1 MDADRE
7 EPDEK
12 PVSERRRHGETERAA
27 ETDPAAERAGDAG
40 ASPAPP
46 GRSFK
51 QRVFRL
57 LELGSSGD
65 PQGQWVD
72 RILLVFIVLTVVLVV
87 LETVPSVQ
95 REWSGALNTF
105 EFVVG
110 TVFLAEYLL
119 RLWVA
124 DLHPPFRRLKPLQA
138 RLRYAVRGEALID
151 LLAVLPFFIGFLLPT
166 GDFKAL
172 IVLRLLRFFKVARY
186 SPALRSLANA
196 VAGERHALGASLVII
211 FGVMLLAATGMYLVE
226 RTVQPDKLGTIP
238 HAMWWALATLTT
250 VGYGDVV
257 PITAAGKILGG
268 LVMLMGYGLF
278 ALPIGI
284 IATAFAREIHARD
297 FVVTWGMVA
306 SVPLFEDLRASEIAE
321 ISKLL
326 RALSV
331 DGGQPITR
339 EGEEATSM
347 YFIARGAVV
356 VELGTTRARL
366 EEGAF
371 FGEMAILGGRRRL
384 ASVNAAEATQLMVLE
399 ANDLQRLMTDKPEI
413 ARKILDEVKERSRF
427 MTSSGDIVP
436 EELTAAGSDD
446 FGSDDEGD
454 HPPVRGPDLFTS
466 EDAAAD
472 RAAARD
478 APEADGP
485 DDDGTRQRDR
495 DD

>member
-1 MDADRE
+1 MGADRE
-7 EPDEK
+7 DPEET
-12 PVSERRRHGETERAA
+12 PVPERRRKP
-27 ETDPAAERAGDAG
+27 DPEPSADVSQGPG
-40 ASPAPP
+40 ARR

-72 RILLVFIVLTVVLVV
+72 RLLLQFIVLTVILVV
-87 LETVPSVQ
+87 LETVPSIERQ
-95 REWSGALNTF
+95 WEGTLDSF

-110 TVFLAEYLL
+110 AVFLLEYVL

-151 LLAVLPFFIGFLLPT
+151 LIAVLPFFLGFLLPA
-166 GDFKAL
+166 GDFKPL
-172 IVLRLLRFFKVARY
+172 IVLRLLRFFKLARY

-196 VAGERHALGASLVII
+196 VMSERHALGASLVII

-226 RTVQPDKLGTIP
+226 RTVQPDALGTIP
-238 HAMWWALATLTT
+238 NAMWWALATLTT

-257 PITAAGKILGG
+257 PVTVAGKLLGG

-339 EGEEATSM
+339 VGEEATSM
-347 YFIARGAVV
+347 YFIARGAVIV
-356 VELGTTRARL
+356 DLGSTRARL

-384 ASVNAAEATQLMVLE
+384 ASVSAAEATQLMVLE
-399 ANDLQRLMTDKPEI
+399 ANDLQRLMNDKPEI
-413 ARKILDEVKERSRF
+413 ARKILDEVRERSRL
-427 MTSSGDIVP
+427 MASAGDIVP
-436 EELTAAGSDD
+436 EELTRAADAGEFQDEDQCPSVSDPGRDLFEEETKPQAGTEAGAAGTDPD
-446 FGSDDEGD
+446 RPGENGK
-454 HPPVRGPDLFTS
+454 PPRRS
-466 EDAAAD
+466 ED
-472 RAAARD
+472 
-478 APEADGP
+478 
-485 DDDGTRQRDR
+485 
-495 DD
+495 